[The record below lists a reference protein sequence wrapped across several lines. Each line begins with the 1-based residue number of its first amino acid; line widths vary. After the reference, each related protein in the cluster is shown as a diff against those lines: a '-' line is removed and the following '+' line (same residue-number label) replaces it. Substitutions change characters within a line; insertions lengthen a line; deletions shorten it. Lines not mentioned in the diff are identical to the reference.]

1 MATAEGTKGRGRVTV
16 FSMYGPVFGYAST
29 LVDDQQVAY
38 VGPLTP
44 GVSWRK
50 LWQMAE
56 RCHNDGAKET
66 RKAEWIISQA
76 SRAFICGSDVVVKL
90 SDADWEME
98 PGGWLVE
105 LDGSWCNQDVLV
117 TGNLT
122 VPDLIAEQTAEKF
135 TYYPQYAG

>member
-16 FSMYGPVFGYAST
+16 FSMFGPVFGYAST

-38 VGPLTP
+38 IGPLTP
-44 GVSWRK
+44 TVNWRK

-56 RCHNDGAKET
+56 CCHNDGASET
-66 RKAEWIISQA
+66 RKAQWIVSQA

-90 SDADWEME
+90 PDTDWEME

-105 LDGSWCNQDVLV
+105 LGNSWCNQDVLV

-122 VPDLIAEQTAEKF
+122 VPDLTAEQIAPKF